1 MKTLRNVT
9 GNVRENRTEAIMV
22 AVQAK
27 ENYFRVRNQEKE
39 ISYSFKVQSSIN
51 KLESCR
57 HNACPDPRY
66 KMVISCQPA
75 MWNA

>member
-1 MKTLRNVT
+1 MKTLRNNT

-27 ENYFRVRNQEKE
+27 ENYFRVRNKEKKC
-39 ISYSFKVQSSIN
+39 YSFKVQSSIN

-66 KMVISCQPA
+66 KMVISSQPA